1 MAADPSAKPKSEFP
15 DDEPAYDRS
24 APAPIAVGKPPRHD
38 RDAISMVA
46 AVLLCILWA
55 AVVMVSAALRPA
67 TPEIEKTLTWLFG
80 AAALL
85 TGVGGLAWRQAL
97 RIGAA
102 LEVSQRQ
109 IRRLA
114 VTDSMTG
121 VFNHSGFVSLLERD
135 IGRAKRYG
143 HPLSVMVMDID
154 FFRRLNDGYG
164 HDVGDRVIVSLAAAI
179 SGALRNT
186 DFVGRVSG
194 AGFALGLPETT
205 VEQARQLAERL
216 RERIADIEVQADGG
230 EHVRYTV
237 SIGVAMLDREDAMR
251 LMARGRRAMLQAKDD
266 GRNRVLVDLPA
277 AAAATTAAD
286 PAPAG
291 GA

>member
-1 MAADPSAKPKSEFP
+1 M
-15 DDEPAYDRS
+15 
-24 APAPIAVGKPPRHD
+24 GKPPRHD
-38 RDAISMVA
+38 RDTINLVA
-46 AVLLCILWA
+46 AVLLCVLWA

-67 TPEIEKTLTWLFG
+67 TPEIEKALTWLFG
-80 AAALL
+80 AATLL
-85 TGVGGLAWRQAL
+85 TGLGGLVWRQVL

-109 IRRLA
+109 IQRLA

-164 HDVGDRVIVSLAAAI
+164 HDVGDRVIVSLAMAI

-205 VEQARQLAERL
+205 VEQARLLAERL
-216 RERIADIEVQADGG
+216 RERIADIEVQAEGG

-237 SIGVAMLDREDAMR
+237 SIGVAMLEREDAMR
-251 LMARGRRAMLQAKDD
+251 LMARGRRAMHQAKDE
-266 GRNRVLVDLPA
+266 GRNRVVADLPLVPSETVTA
-277 AAAATTAAD
+277 DLDGAAD
-286 PAPAG
+286 A
-291 GA
+291 